1 MRYEYAL
8 LRSMTLTTSRIAMA
22 YSRGGR
28 GSRIGVGSV
37 LEVRSSF
44 NRCGSIHYY
53 SYAVRGTRM
62 LGACSA

>member
-1 MRYEYAL
+1 MRYEYEL

-37 LEVRSSF
+37 QASTVAALFTITHTLYEVPV
-44 NRCGSIHYY
+44 C
-53 SYAVRGTRM
+53 
-62 LGACSA
+62 